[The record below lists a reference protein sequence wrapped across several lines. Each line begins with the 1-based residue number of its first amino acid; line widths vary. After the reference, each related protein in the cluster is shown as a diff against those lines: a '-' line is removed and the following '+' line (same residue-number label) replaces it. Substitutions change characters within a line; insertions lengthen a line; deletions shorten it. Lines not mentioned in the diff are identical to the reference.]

1 MAITDDAT
9 ILQLQLL
16 LLVFPAGSQAL
27 VGAGWQAKRQQWQM
41 MMMMVMMVIMVMLVI
56 VMVMVLIVMMMMV
69 MMQMTP
75 AAVASNQAAVAVAAH
90 RLHLSEPKYRRQA
103 SSTIPATCGEV
114 VADLETF
121 FLEKVETKL
130 CFVRMVNVARDQI
143 ALGGSIV
150 LWAATHQM
158 TNCSTVLPPKID
170 ESFHHMYGAQKIVPV
185 VQS

>member
-41 MMMMVMMVIMVMLVI
+41 MMMMVMMVMLVI
-56 VMVMVLIVMMMMV
+56 VMVMVLIVMMMV

-121 FLEKVETKL
+121 FWRKL
-130 CFVRMVNVARDQI
+130 KLNFVLCA
-143 ALGGSIV
+143 
-150 LWAATHQM
+150 
-158 TNCSTVLPPKID
+158 
-170 ESFHHMYGAQKIVPV
+170 
-185 VQS
+185 

>member
-41 MMMMVMMVIMVMLVI
+41 MMMVVIMVIMVMLVI
-56 VMVMVLIVMMMMV
+56 VMVMVLIVMMMV

-75 AAVASNQAAVAVAAH
+75 AAVASNQPAVAVAAH

-170 ESFHHMYGAQKIVPV
+170 ESFHHMYGAQKIVAV

>member
-56 VMVMVLIVMMMMV
+56 VMVMVLIVMMVV

-114 VADLETF
+114 GADLETF
-121 FLEKVETKL
+121 F
-130 CFVRMVNVARDQI
+130 
-143 ALGGSIV
+143 
-150 LWAATHQM
+150 
-158 TNCSTVLPPKID
+158 
-170 ESFHHMYGAQKIVPV
+170 
-185 VQS
+185 

>member
-1 MAITDDAT
+1 M
-9 ILQLQLL
+9 
-16 LLVFPAGSQAL
+16 
-27 VGAGWQAKRQQWQM
+27 
-41 MMMMVMMVIMVMLVI
+41 
-56 VMVMVLIVMMMMV
+56 
-69 MMQMTP
+69 
-75 AAVASNQAAVAVAAH
+75 
-90 RLHLSEPKYRRQA
+90 
-103 SSTIPATCGEV
+103 
-114 VADLETF
+114 ADLETF
-121 FLEKVETKL
+121 FSEKVETKL

>member
-41 MMMMVMMVIMVMLVI
+41 MMMMMVMVMIIVLLMIV
-56 VMVMVLIVMMMMV
+56 VMVMVLMMV

-114 VADLETF
+114 GADLETF

-130 CFVRMVNVARDQI
+130 CFVRIVNVARDQI

-170 ESFHHMYGAQKIVPV
+170 ESFHHMYGAQKIVAV

>member
-41 MMMMVMMVIMVMLVI
+41 MMMMVMMMIIVLLMIV
-56 VMVMVLIVMMMMV
+56 VMVMVLIV

-114 VADLETF
+114 GADLETF
-121 FLEKVETKL
+121 F
-130 CFVRMVNVARDQI
+130 
-143 ALGGSIV
+143 
-150 LWAATHQM
+150 
-158 TNCSTVLPPKID
+158 
-170 ESFHHMYGAQKIVPV
+170 
-185 VQS
+185 